1 MSSGKPVFSFCLCL
15 ALTACATTDSQGVS
29 GQVDVATETDVAQS
43 HNNTDLIQSQ
53 TTENQA
59 QSEIVAEQEKQP
71 EVKVVETHI
80 LKPAKPEVKSQPV
93 TKETKTANGK
103 LILGQE
109 EWLYIPGL
117 DKSFKAQLD
126 TSVTTSA
133 VSAQEI
139 TKFYRNGR
147 EWVKFKIAYKQIS
160 SNEISLPVLRW
171 TDVNEPAKRK
181 PVVTSWVQIGDVQ
194 EVGNFAL
201 TDSKH
206 MSAPVLLGSKFIS
219 SVGSVDFRR
228 QFVQPKRP
236 ENKQN

>member
-15 ALTACATTDSQGVS
+15 ALTACANTGSQEVVE
-29 GQVDVATETDVAQS
+29 QVDVVTETDVAQS
-43 HNNTDLIQSQ
+43 QGSADPTQSQ
-53 TTENQA
+53 TTENQPKP
-59 QSEIVAEQEKQP
+59 EIAAEQAEPP

-80 LKPAKPEVKSQPV
+80 LKPTKPEVKSQPV
-93 TKETKTANGK
+93 TTETKTANGK

-117 DKSFKAQLD
+117 DKSFRAQLD

-139 TKFYRNGR
+139 TKFYRNGT

-171 TDVNEPAKRK
+171 TDVNEPDKRK

-194 EVGNFAL
+194 EVANFAL
-201 TDSKH
+201 TDSKQ
-206 MSAPVLLGSKFIS
+206 MSAPVQLGSKFIS

-228 QFVQPKRP
+228 QFIQPKRP
-236 ENKQN
+236 EPKQN

>member
-1 MSSGKPVFSFCLCL
+1 MSSGKPVISFCLCL
-15 ALTACATTDSQGVS
+15 TLTACATTGSQDVAE
-29 GQVDVATETDVAQS
+29 QVDVVTETSVAQS
-43 HNNTDLIQSQ
+43 QDSADLTQSE
-53 TTENQA
+53 TTENQP
-59 QSEIVAEQEKQP
+59 QPEIVAEQAEQS

-80 LKPAKPEVKSQPV
+80 LKPAKPEVKSQPES
-93 TKETKTANGK
+93 TETKTADGK

-117 DKSFKAQLD
+117 DKSFRAQLD
-126 TSVTTSA
+126 TSVSTSA

-139 TKFYRNGR
+139 MKFYRNGT

-171 TDVNEPAKRK
+171 TDVDEPDKRK

-194 EVGNFAL
+194 EVANFAL
-201 TDSKH
+201 TDSEQ

-228 QFVQPKRP
+228 QFIQPKRP
-236 ENKQN
+236 EPKQN